1 MVLSQG
7 FWELA
12 VEADRPLPLTA
23 AAATVKQW
31 GRGGQVE
38 AGS

>member
-7 FWELA
+7 FCELA
-12 VEADRPLPLTA
+12 VEANRPLPLTA
-23 AAATVKQW
+23 PATVKQW
-31 GRGGQVE
+31 GRDGQVG